1 MVSLP
6 AVTPE
11 LVAVVVL
18 AVGMLATIIPLV
30 PGGLVSLAG
39 VWSYWLL
46 VPDGVVGLPF
56 LALATL
62 LAGVA
67 LVADWFAGPVSAKA
81 GGAGT
86 LTAVLAGVI
95 GILGLLVAGPPGLL
109 LGSAGTVFALE
120 FYRGATGAESVRA
133 AIATTV
139 GLVAATGIQLL
150 MTGTILVGFTL
161 LVVL

>member
-6 AVTPE
+6 AITPE
-11 LVAVVVL
+11 LIAIVVL
-18 AVGMLATIIPLV
+18 AAGMLSTVIPLV
-30 PGGLVSLAG
+30 PGGMVSLVG
-39 VWSYWLL
+39 VWGYWVL

-86 LTAVLAGVI
+86 LTAVLAGMV
-95 GILGLLVAGPPGLL
+95 GLLGLLVGGPPGLL
-109 LGSAGTVFALE
+109 LGSAGTVFAIE
-120 FYRGATGAESVRA
+120 FYRGATGAESARA

-150 MTGTILVGFTL
+150 MTGTILVGFAL